1 MSSTTTQMPESILTA
16 TIALLSPYVPG
27 ITADALKKAIG
38 SALGATEAKPSLRP
52 EYTRQEAAERLCVSL
67 RTIDYWTEDGL
78 LKAIKVGK
86 RRKLLTAESVEAM
99 LCGKTVGVSL

>member
-1 MSSTTTQMPESILTA
+1 MAKNTSPAPIPESILTA
-16 TIALLSPYVPG
+16 TIALLAPYVPG

-38 SALGATEAKPSLRP
+38 SALGAKPSLRP

-67 RTIDYWTEDGL
+67 RTIDYYTEYGW

>member
-1 MSSTTTQMPESILTA
+1 MAKNTTQMPESIMTA
-16 TIALLSPYVPG
+16 ATALLAPYVPG

-67 RTIDYWTEDGL
+67 RTIDYYTEYGW